1 METYF
6 KKKDKEE
13 SAYLCAVRALEHL
26 AKNLEGLAPGIPR
39 LLNEMQLSVEE
50 HYLLLYGSAL
60 ITKVAKRAVD
70 RQKNCDK

>member
-6 KKKDKEE
+6 KMIDKEE
-13 SAYLCAVRALEHL
+13 SAYLRAVRALEHL

-39 LLNEMQLSVEE
+39 LLNEMQLSDEE
-50 HYLLLYGSAL
+50 QFFLLYGSAL

-70 RQKNCDK
+70 RQKNCGK